1 MNYKF
6 REIVYEIENTNNYN
20 IINKEIRVKVFIFYF
35 NTRLININRSN
46 NSIFYSPLCKE
57 LG

>member
-1 MNYKF
+1 MK
-6 REIVYEIENTNNYN
+6 IENTSSYN
-20 IINKEIRVKVFIFYF
+20 ITNKEIRVKVFIFYF
-35 NTRLININRSN
+35 NTRLNNINRSN

>member
-35 NTRLININRSN
+35 NTLFNQ
-46 NSIFYSPLCKE
+46 YK
-57 LG
+57 

>member
-1 MNYKF
+1 MK
-6 REIVYEIENTNNYN
+6 IENTSSYN
-20 IINKEIRVKVFIFYF
+20 ITNKEIRVKVFIFYF
-35 NTRLININRSN
+35 NTRLKNINRSN